1 MIINDHLKTILI
13 CSLSGIYWSK
23 TNVGYNLRTLKKTI
37 NLKNP
42 EFKKYFLEI
51 YKE

>member
-1 MIINDHLKTILI
+1 MIIKDHLKTILI

-42 EFKKYFLEI
+42 EFKKYSLEI